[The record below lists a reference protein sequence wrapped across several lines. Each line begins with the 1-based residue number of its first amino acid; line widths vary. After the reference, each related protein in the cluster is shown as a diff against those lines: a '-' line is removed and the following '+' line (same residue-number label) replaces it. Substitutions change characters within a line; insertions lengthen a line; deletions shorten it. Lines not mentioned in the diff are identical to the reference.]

1 MPTIL
6 EIGLT
11 TSGGHQRIGELVLAD
26 PDEAID
32 RGAVGSMPGRFPAM
46 VFQYDDEWLRH
57 GFSLGADL
65 PLIEGV
71 QRPVVDPLETDPVL
85 RARGAAFGF
94 VCDHAPG
101 LWVERLFAAAG
112 STQINALKGD
122 ECASL
127 RTAGQLWAAAG
138 HTGHRF
144 GALDLPL
151 THGNQREF
159 SPLVLDLAK
168 PREAAKTVRELTLAF
183 EFLASGRG
191 LRSTKDLELLLTA
204 ATDVGGRSPKTLVA
218 LGKKREAAVPGVG
231 TSSQERIL
239 RFAPAGDALNPAM
252 VTAVARELAA
262 RCGFTPHT
270 KLVTFEEVIA
280 DEKLSETTGFA
291 EGSRLTHI
299 MRARS
304 ADGMYISTDESFY
317 LSDEV
322 PGLTPDVVRDS
333 VYAYLEGTLGIKIV
347 TSKRTITTEAAT
359 ESDARYI
366 NLGKFNAV
374 GVMRSHTF
382 DADGVMIEYTE
393 SRQRPGFFAFHE
405 TAIRR
410 NH

>member
-1 MPTIL
+1 MPK
-6 EIGLT
+6 
-11 TSGGHQRIGELVLAD
+11 S
-26 PDEAID
+26 
-32 RGAVGSMPGRFPAM
+32 
-46 VFQYDDEWLRH
+46 VFQDIYRELKLKIENGSYPYQSFLPSEAELTDEYACSR
-57 GFSLGADL
+57 SSIRRALGMLARDGYVQSQQGK
-65 PLIEGV
+65 GV
-71 QRPVVDPLETDPVL
+71 RVIRNPQLLDHTGYNGLET
-85 RARGAAFGF
+85 F
-94 VCDHAPG
+94 
-101 LWVERLFAAAG
+101 
-112 STQINALKGD
+112 N
-122 ECASL
+122 
-127 RTAGQLWAAAG
+127 
-138 HTGHRF
+138 
-144 GALDLPL
+144 
-151 THGNQREF
+151 
-159 SPLVLDLAK
+159 
-168 PREAAKTVRELTLAF
+168 
-183 EFLASGRG
+183 
-191 LRSTKDLELLLTA
+191 
-204 ATDVGGRSPKTLVA
+204 
-218 LGKKREAAVPGVG
+218 
-231 TSSQERIL
+231 
-239 RFAPAGDALNPAM
+239 
-252 VTAVARELAA
+252 ELAA

-270 KLVTFEEVIA
+270 KLVTFEEGIA

-410 NH
+410 NY